1 MHTLSRAYPVDQGIF
16 RRSIWCT
23 YMFSNLSHAVPVLRE
38 MGVRVSASRLYN
50 EHRDK
55 VDRARGLLVPK
66 RSVTLA
72 PRVAIARVTLSVGRS
87 MAHQIDLRNMP

>member
-1 MHTLSRAYPVDQGIF
+1 MSKRRGLGRVHWCVVIDGIV
-16 RRSIWCT
+16 

-72 PRVAIARVTLSVGRS
+72 PRVTIARVTLSVGRS